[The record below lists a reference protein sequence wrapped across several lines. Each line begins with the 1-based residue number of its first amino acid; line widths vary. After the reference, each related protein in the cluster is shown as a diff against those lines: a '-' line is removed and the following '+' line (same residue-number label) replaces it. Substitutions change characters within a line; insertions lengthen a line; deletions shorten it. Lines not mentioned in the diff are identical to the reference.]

1 MSIFRLLG
9 IYLCFGLGFQMYA
22 QTSHTENLKHL
33 DKLLSDKNFVEAN
46 KVLKKSISEL
56 EDKNSYFLLTDYIYY
71 TGKIQLQLQ
80 NPSKATSEV
89 TQFIKTITSSTDSL
103 KVWRQAQLE
112 LSTFYELLGDSQKA
126 YDANLE
132 ALKLTSKWKDA
143 TPEDFGLI
151 ENNLGTLSA
160 RKGDLATG
168 VAHHRKALG
177 YYESYPKTDKTRLY
191 VVYNSLG
198 GSMWYLSKIDS
209 SLYYFEKAEKTLK
222 ELEPD
227 PMNSFYRP
235 ATINNNIAAIYSTQG
250 SLDEALEAMR
260 KTITYLNQFLKS
272 DVADTKKETAKEF
285 YYMSIEN
292 LAGIYKAIGDFDR
305 AKELIEYSHKEKKK
319 NFGSE
324 NPEIFKA
331 KILLGQIYLALKDY
345 KKAKKYLDDGIAQIK
360 RTNGGNSYWEA
371 DAHYYKATLNDE
383 LGQIDSAKEEY
394 NISEQLYQSA
404 LQGSYDETYLDFV
417 VNASR
422 FYSRNGEREK
432 ALSMA
437 QKAYNYVRSN
447 QGSTTTFEIQQAIN
461 LGNLY
466 YDLGDYA
473 SALEKAQLTDEL
485 LKKTLP
491 TQNNPLDST
500 KVIFYKPQ
508 NILLEA
514 QSSYKLNSENTSSTS
529 FLKNKFENLK
539 DAIAMVEK
547 KKTLVGDESNVSILI
562 ENHSVIFEFAKQ
574 IAIELYFKTKDKN
587 YLNEITS
594 LHESILYNR
603 IRSRLNSKTSMSY
616 NDVPNEILSQEKNIK
631 KNIQVALNES
641 NNIEAFI
648 KANSDWNDY
657 LEMLKKNYPK
667 YYKLRFASI
676 SKSLN
681 DIEQKLPDNTTVVRY
696 IYSDKDLYAILISKK
711 NTELYKLNPSG
722 ISSKIEQL
730 HSNNALFENN
740 LSLLNELYTDLW
752 KPFENAIKT
761 KHIVIIPDRDLFNLN
776 FEMLTAKPTKN
787 YKELA
792 SNSLLS
798 KYIISYNYSLFLI
811 DKGSKTI
818 GYKDNFIAFVPEF
831 NDKMKRD
838 YQIAIQ
844 DSINLD
850 KTYLTLLPQP
860 FTKRLAN
867 YSTRL
872 FKGTSFL
879 NENSTEHIFKNNA
892 KEHKIIHIG
901 THAESNNISPE
912 LSRLVFAKSLDST
925 TTDDSYLYT
934 YEIYNTNLSS
944 NLAILTACETGKPTY
959 QAGEGMISLAHAFN
973 YAGSESILTS
983 LWKIDEQSSA
993 TIIESFYSYIKDG
1006 WSKDKALQQAKL
1018 DYLETAQG
1026 RTAHP
1031 QYWAGL
1037 VLIGDTAPIEIQ
1049 TTTNLI
1055 FWILGSVVLVIV
1067 LMVIRNKYNH
1077 KKEPS

>member
-1 MSIFRLLG
+1 M
-9 IYLCFGLGFQMYA
+9 
-22 QTSHTENLKHL
+22 
-33 DKLLSDKNFVEAN
+33 
-46 KVLKKSISEL
+46 
-56 EDKNSYFLLTDYIYY
+56 
-71 TGKIQLQLQ
+71 
-80 NPSKATSEV
+80 
-89 TQFIKTITSSTDSL
+89 
-103 KVWRQAQLE
+103 
-112 LSTFYELLGDSQKA
+112 
-126 YDANLE
+126 
-132 ALKLTSKWKDA
+132 
-143 TPEDFGLI
+143 
-151 ENNLGTLSA
+151 
-160 RKGDLATG
+160 
-168 VAHHRKALG
+168 
-177 YYESYPKTDKTRLY
+177 
-191 VVYNSLG
+191 
-198 GSMWYLSKIDS
+198 
-209 SLYYFEKAEKTLK
+209 
-222 ELEPD
+222 
-227 PMNSFYRP
+227 
-235 ATINNNIAAIYSTQG
+235 
-250 SLDEALEAMR
+250 
-260 KTITYLNQFLKS
+260 
-272 DVADTKKETAKEF
+272 
-285 YYMSIEN
+285 
-292 LAGIYKAIGDFDR
+292 
-305 AKELIEYSHKEKKK
+305 
-319 NFGSE
+319 
-324 NPEIFKA
+324 
-331 KILLGQIYLALKDY
+331 
-345 KKAKKYLDDGIAQIK
+345 
-360 RTNGGNSYWEA
+360 
-371 DAHYYKATLNDE
+371 
-383 LGQIDSAKEEY
+383 
-394 NISEQLYQSA
+394 
-404 LQGSYDETYLDFV
+404 
-417 VNASR
+417 
-422 FYSRNGEREK
+422 
-432 ALSMA
+432 
-437 QKAYNYVRSN
+437 
-447 QGSTTTFEIQQAIN
+447 
-461 LGNLY
+461 
-466 YDLGDYA
+466 
-473 SALEKAQLTDEL
+473 
-485 LKKTLP
+485 
-491 TQNNPLDST
+491 
-500 KVIFYKPQ
+500 
-508 NILLEA
+508 
-514 QSSYKLNSENTSSTS
+514 
-529 FLKNKFENLK
+529 
-539 DAIAMVEK
+539 
-547 KKTLVGDESNVSILI
+547 
-562 ENHSVIFEFAKQ
+562 
-574 IAIELYFKTKDKN
+574 
-587 YLNEITS
+587 
-594 LHESILYNR
+594 
-603 IRSRLNSKTSMSY
+603 
-616 NDVPNEILSQEKNIK
+616 
-631 KNIQVALNES
+631 
-641 NNIEAFI
+641 
-648 KANSDWNDY
+648 
-657 LEMLKKNYPK
+657 
-667 YYKLRFASI
+667 
-676 SKSLN
+676 N
-681 DIEQKLPDNTTVVRY
+681 DIEEKLPDNTTVVRY

-711 NTELYKLNPSG
+711 NTELYKLNTSS

-792 SNSLLS
+792 SRSLLS

-1055 FWILGSVVLVIV
+1055 FWILGSLVLIII